1 MQVDGQHP
9 RKLAGLFVG
18 TFHKRGIVV
27 VFGGAELAVGIAV
40 PHKAVARH
48 QTVSGKAL
56 PHLADAVQLG
66 AGNDGAGLIHHTQ
79 GTPHRF
85 FHLKDNALKH
95 SVCHNMF
102 PLFRIDQ
109 RRRGTQD
116 AAAHNAP
123 FPAAGA
129 PWLRGTSRADLP
141 IFVTRSYFSVLQTA
155 RL

>member
-1 MQVDGQHP
+1 MNNSFVEFAQSGLLQADSAANTLLSGE
-9 RKLAGLFVG
+9 LSAAGIGSAKSHIEIEL
-18 TFHKRGIVV
+18 GIVHP
-27 VFGGAELAVGIAV
+27 A
-40 PHKAVARH
+40 
-48 QTVSGKAL
+48 
-56 PHLADAVQLG
+56 
-66 AGNDGAGLIHHTQ
+66 GAGLIHHTQ